1 MIVFAFM
8 FLPLRPTER
17 RPAASGLFRLP
28 MFRQFFGERFG
39 VLRPPPSFSVM
50 SSPCIAV
57 LVREDA
63 DREEVSDL
71 LAGAA
76 PGEVVRVTVL
86 QALVGAHLIAD
97 LQVPHVAVEAA
108 LRRFLTALVV
118 RVTGLDTPD
127 EHEWERVQESAL
139 LAGRFDAD
147 AVTGYVGRFP
157 GRFDLYGTPLPL
169 LQDPRLAAECT
180 KASPPGRLAMTRPSG
195 NTQPWRSRVPQE
207 VPVASADAFG
217 WLLAWRD
224 YGPCGMAAL
233 RSHGGESTKSSKAG
247 PNRRTVSYFPLGE
260 DLFTSLVLGCPPP
273 SRWPQLPGEDMAPWE
288 REELPDPLAPVAACG
303 PVSLLT
309 GRAAHAVQLAPGAD
323 GAETTSCWIAWGTRT
338 DLPVAADPFT
348 MTTSAGKARLANA
361 GRSLLRD
368 FDALAHAT
376 DVSAS
381 GKVSSVPPVWLSAFA
396 GLPPKVLDVLSGVR
410 VRVLGCQQAAQ
421 AGGMEHWWAETTP
434 VSIAPYLPSRD
445 PQRSALVSRTRKA
458 AEDAAK
464 ALGAA
469 LRAAWRDMGSNPKQN
484 AWADAADA
492 AFWDRAEAPFW
503 AAVAGRDGED
513 GKPASP
519 GFRRIALQV
528 YDAVTAPQA
537 ATAEGM
543 DPIAVHRRSVI
554 SPPSSG
560 RRKADPVSADS
571 APSSAPATPPA
582 SNRPNPL
589 EVFDGF
595 LRLVAK
601 VCSTPGGRARLA
613 DGLACDL
620 TEGAPFHVVEALL
633 DAAPSSDVRKRIVDP
648 QQARLFILIACL
660 YAFHD
665 APNPRTA
672 GERRHRPPRPGF
684 LRHNLGWTYREA
696 VNRGTRAGNARDALL
711 SLAGLELDDLVLA
724 LPGAIS
730 QLRSQKV
737 PVTWSV
743 LLRDLT
749 RWPRHADAI
758 RLEWIHAFHPAT
770 ASKENAA

>member
-1 MIVFAFM
+1 M
-8 FLPLRPTER
+8 PL
-17 RPAASGLFRLP
+17 L
-28 MFRQFFGERFG
+28 
-39 VLRPPPSFSVM
+39 PSFSVVA
-50 SSPCIAV
+50 SPCV
-57 LVREDA
+57 LVRIRADA
-63 DREEVSDL
+63 DDGE
-71 LAGAA
+71 LAGLVPDAL
-76 PGEVVRVTVL
+76 PGGAVQMSVRQVL
-86 QALVGAHLIAD
+86 VAAHLIAD

-108 LRRFLTALVV
+108 LRRFLTALTV
-118 RVTGLDTPD
+118 RVTGLDVPD
-127 EHEWERVQESAL
+127 EHEWQDAQQVLL
-139 LAGRFDAD
+139 LAGRFDAA
-147 AVTGYVGRFP
+147 AVDGYLEQFP
-157 GRFDLYGTPLPL
+157 DRFDLYDPARPF

-180 KASPPGRLAMTRPSG
+180 KASAPGRLAMTRPSG

-233 RSHGGESTKSSKAG
+233 RSHGGQSTKSSKAG
-247 PNRRTVSYFPLGE
+247 PNRRTVSYFPVGE
-260 DLFTSLVLGCPPP
+260 SLFTSLVLGCPPP
-273 SRWPQLPGEDMAPWE
+273 SRWPQLPGEDLAPWE
-288 REELPDPLAPVAACG
+288 HDELPDPLAPVAACG

-309 GRAAHAVQLAPGAD
+309 GRAAHSVQLAPGVA

-338 DLPVAADPFT
+338 DLPAAVDPFT

-368 FDALAHAT
+368 FDALAHAQ
-376 DVSAS
+376 DASAS
-381 GKVSSVPPVWLSAFA
+381 AKVSSVPPIWLSTFA
-396 GLPPKVLDVLSGVR
+396 DLPPKVLDVLCDVR

-434 VSIAPYLPSRD
+434 VAIAPYLPSRD
-445 PQRSALVSRTRKA
+445 PQRSALVCRTRKA

-464 ALGAA
+464 SLGAA

-484 AWADAADA
+484 AWVDAADA

-503 AAVAGRDGED
+503 AAITAENAVEDAPED
-513 GKPASP
+513 GSRPSGP
-519 GFRRIALQV
+519 GFRRIALRV

-537 ATAEGM
+537 ATVDGM
-543 DPIAVHRRSVI
+543 DPIAAHRRSIV
-554 SPPSSG
+554 SPPVSRRGKAEPVTADTSPAEPPTATAASS
-560 RRKADPVSADS
+560 R
-571 APSSAPATPPA
+571 PS
-582 SNRPNPL
+582 PL
-589 EVFDGF
+589 AVFDGF
-595 LRLVAK
+595 MRLVAK
-601 VCSTPGGRARLA
+601 VCSTSGGRARLA

-620 TEGAPFHVVEALL
+620 TEGAPFHLVEALL
-633 DAAPSSDVRKRIVDP
+633 DAEPTDRVRGSIVDP
-648 QQARLFILIACL
+648 RQARLFILIACL

-665 APNPRTA
+665 APNPKTS
-672 GERRHRPPRPGF
+672 GERRPRPPRPGV

-696 VNRGTRAGNARDALL
+696 ANRGMRAGNARGALL
-711 SLAGLELDDLVLA
+711 SLAGLELDDLVLT

-758 RLEWIHAFHPAT
+758 RLDWIHAFHPAT